1 MAVYTEV
8 STDAAAAL
16 VARLSLGRLERL
28 APVTGGIENTNYFV
42 DTERGRYVLTLFERM
57 SADQL
62 PFYLRLMQHLAQRGL
77 PVPEPHADA
86 DGQILLQV
94 CGKPAALVDRLPGE
108 HALAPDRGQ
117 CAQLG
122 AVLARMHLAA
132 QDFPLQQPNPR
143 GLAWWEETVPLL
155 LPHLNDAQRTL
166 ITAELAH
173 ARQVS
178 TSAAHRA
185 LPRGPVHADLFRD
198 NVLLEQA
205 GTREEHIGGVI
216 DFYFA
221 GCTAWLYDLAV
232 TINDWCIHAQTGL
245 FDEPRAAAL
254 LDAYHAARP
263 LTELEHQHWRTAL
276 RAAAL
281 RFWISRLYD
290 LHLPRRAEL
299 LTPKDPVHFER
310 VLIARRTART
320 LPWPA

>member
-1 MAVYTEV
+1 VAVFT
-8 STDAAAAL
+8 SISAAQARAFLKHFRIGEL
-16 VARLSLGRLERL
+16 VELRGIPA
-28 APVTGGIENTNYFV
+28 GIENTNYFL
-42 DTERGRYVLTLFERM
+42 TTTQGRWVLTVFERLTPT
-57 SADQL
+57 QL
-62 PFYLRLMQHLAQRGL
+62 PFYLGLMRHLAARDL
-77 PVPEPHADA
+77 PVPSPQLSDEGRLHATLA
-86 DGQILLQV
+86 
-94 CGKPAALVDRLPGE
+94 GKPAAIVTRLGGHE
-108 HALAPDRGQ
+108 VSAPTPAQ
-117 CAQLG
+117 CALVG
-122 AVLARMHLAA
+122 SMLARMHLAA
-132 QDFPLQQPNPR
+132 ADYPVFQPNLR
-143 GLAWWEETVPLL
+143 GIGWWKSTAPLL
-155 LPHLNDAQRTL
+155 ERFLTQESF
-166 ITAELAH
+166 ELLVEEVVH
-173 ARQVS
+173 QDSFTR
-178 TSAAHRA
+178 SAAFEA
-185 LPRGPVHADLFRD
+185 LPQGPVHADLFRD

-263 LTELEHQHWRTAL
+263 LTELEHQHCRTAL